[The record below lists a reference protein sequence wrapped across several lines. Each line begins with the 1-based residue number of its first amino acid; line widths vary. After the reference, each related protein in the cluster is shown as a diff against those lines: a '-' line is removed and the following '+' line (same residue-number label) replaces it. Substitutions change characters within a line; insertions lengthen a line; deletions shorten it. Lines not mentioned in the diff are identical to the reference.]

1 MINVHIK
8 IFNKYLHSID
18 LKWIYVQNII
28 TNKSNKKY
36 NSELTL
42 QKIKIN

>member
-1 MINVHIK
+1 MKNVHIK
-8 IFNKYLHSID
+8 IFNESLHSID

-36 NSELTL
+36 NSELYIT
-42 QKIKIN
+42 KNKK